1 MVSPVERVDLPVRS
15 SDLSDPQ
22 DFLLGDEQRM
32 EVLEIDWGAIQI
44 DDRWE
49 EEGEQETA
57 SESVMYD
64 RLGLLAEDERETT
77 ERQETVR
84 QSDEFND
91 ELPCTDCI
99 PQERVFEC
107 NRSNPVM
114 KIGSLYKDMKEF
126 RLAIR
131 QYAINNEFELG
142 IESSS
147 PFRYRA
153 YCKGGDC
160 PWRINARLQNVGS
173 PTVVVTVI
181 VDKHTC
187 TSSGRRK
194 TTTPTSSWVAS
205 LAMPFLTKKPH
216 MGAKELQNTLQE
228 QHNCTISYDTVW
240 KGLTSAVN
248 DVFPNAE
255 KRECFRHLMQN
266 YVKHFTGSE
275 HMYPA
280 ARAYRNTIFEHHFSK
295 ARDILGV
302 KQWIDEWHPLLWYR
316 CGFNTAIKCDYITN
330 NIAEKEKDR
339 RQIGWYNPSHSHQFV
354 EG

>member
-1 MVSPVERVDLPVRS
+1 
-15 SDLSDPQ
+15 
-22 DFLLGDEQRM
+22 
-32 EVLEIDWGAIQI
+32 
-44 DDRWE
+44 
-49 EEGEQETA
+49 
-57 SESVMYD
+57 MYD

-160 PWRINARLQNVGS
+160 PWRINARLQNAGS

-228 QHNCTISYDTVW
+228 QHNWSSGNQHWPSPTS
-240 KGLTSAVN
+240 KLTPEIGTAS
-248 DVFPNAE
+248 FPVARYVVACCCQCWSSGVVQNEAGHLQGTQE
-255 KRECFRHLMQN
+255 LPETGHLLDFSRHLQGTQ
-266 YVKHFTGSE
+266 K
-275 HMYPA
+275 
-280 ARAYRNTIFEHHFSK
+280 
-295 ARDILGV
+295 L
-302 KQWIDEWHPLLWYR
+302 
-316 CGFNTAIKCDYITN
+316 
-330 NIAEKEKDR
+330 
-339 RQIGWYNPSHSHQFV
+339 
-354 EG
+354 